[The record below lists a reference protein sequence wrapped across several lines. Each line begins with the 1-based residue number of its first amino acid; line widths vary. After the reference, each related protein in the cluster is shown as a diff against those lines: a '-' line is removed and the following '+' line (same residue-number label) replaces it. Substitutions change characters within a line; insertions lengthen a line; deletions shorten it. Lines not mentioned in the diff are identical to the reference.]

1 MSEKTDPKPIEIPHD
16 QLSRLKQLEE
26 SQKKSNERKKEK

>member
-1 MSEKTDPKPIEIPHD
+1 MSEKPDPKPIEIPHD

>member
-1 MSEKTDPKPIEIPHD
+1 MSEKPNPKPIEIPHD